1 METSSVPQMA
11 SALSTYHQ
19 TTQSAQ
25 RSLHSQLPQRR
36 LQYWSCPG
44 VQLHRTKKP
53 GHPGINTAST
63 SDSASAQIPQQ
74 GRGSP
79 RGPPGSG
86 CHLQVGPLEGGHPL
100 FGHVGSRRN
109 GQALSQLVQHQ
120 PTDHGAPHW
129 AKQQTHLK
137 YTKNPCEKM
146 LTALP
151 AARSLTQSTARP
163 CANEYW
169 LKLCNEVQL
178 ATVLGNIRGM

>member
-11 SALSTYHQ
+11 SAWSTYHQ

-74 GRGSP
+74 GTRSP
-79 RGPPGSG
+79 RGPLGSG
-86 CHLQVGPLEGGHPL
+86 CHLQVGPFEGGIHSSAMSALDGMDRLSHSWFNASLPIIEPL
-100 FGHVGSRRN
+100 IEPNNKPTWNTQRTHVRKCW
-109 GQALSQLVQHQ
+109 QHS
-120 PTDHGAPHW
+120 PLHA
-129 AKQQTHLK
+129 
-137 YTKNPCEKM
+137 
-146 LTALP
+146 
-151 AARSLTQSTARP
+151 
-163 CANEYW
+163 
-169 LKLCNEVQL
+169 V
-178 ATVLGNIRGM
+178 